1 LRVELAVVEAL
12 PERRE
17 IQVVVVVAALAVQ
30 WRDF

>member
-12 PERRE
+12 PGRPET
-17 IQVVVVVAALAVQ
+17 QVVVVAAVLAVQ